1 MDSKDLIINGN
12 IINAEKILKENL
24 ARGEKYAGIAP
35 KEWELVRMDADGE
48 QKSIK
53 KGVLGFD
60 INKNNEI
67 VYSNGKYI
75 IKISPDGKEEVV
87 EKVDFVEKIKT

>member
-1 MDSKDLIINGN
+1 
-12 IINAEKILKENL
+12 
-24 ARGEKYAGIAP
+24 
-35 KEWELVRMDADGE
+35 MDADGE